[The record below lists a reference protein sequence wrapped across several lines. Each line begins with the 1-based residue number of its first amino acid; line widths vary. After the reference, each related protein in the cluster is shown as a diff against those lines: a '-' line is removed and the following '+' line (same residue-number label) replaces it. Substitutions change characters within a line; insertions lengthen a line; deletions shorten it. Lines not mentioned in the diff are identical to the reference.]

1 MQIAFGRVRRKT
13 APTVLWTLSRAW
25 EFDMC
30 KKLLTEHYQDFRDA
44 LLDWFTDYQR
54 EMPWRNTDDPY
65 RIWISEVML
74 QQTQVKKVVDYYEK
88 FIARF
93 PSVRELAAAPL
104 QDVLKVWEG
113 LGYYARARNLHK
125 AAQVIVNELDGE
137 IPREYAD
144 FRKLPGVGD
153 YSAAA
158 VQSIAFNAPYAA
170 VDGNIK
176 RVLARLFLMDAPVND
191 AKSGKLFQ
199 QKADELLDTDVPGL
213 FNQAVMELGAMVCR
227 PQSPTCLV
235 CPVSMFCEAFYTACQ
250 DEFPKRR
257 ESKPTPEHHLA
268 VGVIY
273 NGAGEVL
280 LTQRQLDGLLG
291 GLWEFPGGRI
301 AEGETA
307 EVACVRNVAE
317 VVNLSVTNVRYLT
330 RVRHAFTHFKIV
342 VDVFQCDYQA
352 GEVVLNGPMDAKWI
366 AVAALQDY
374 PLPRAT
380 HKFLDELVAE

>member
-1 MQIAFGRVRRKT
+1 
-13 APTVLWTLSRAW
+13 
-25 EFDMC
+25 
-30 KKLLTEHYQDFRDA
+30 
-44 LLDWFTDYQR
+44 
-54 EMPWRNTDDPY
+54 MPP
-65 RIWISEVML
+65 I
-74 QQTQVKKVVDYYEK
+74 
-88 FIARF
+88 
-93 PSVRELAAAPL
+93 
-104 QDVLKVWEG
+104 
-113 LGYYARARNLHK
+113 
-125 AAQVIVNELDGE
+125 
-137 IPREYAD
+137 
-144 FRKLPGVGD
+144 
-153 YSAAA
+153 
-158 VQSIAFNAPYAA
+158 
-170 VDGNIK
+170 
-176 RVLARLFLMDAPVND
+176 ND

-199 QKADELLDTDVPGL
+199 QKADGLLDTDVPGL

-380 HKFLDELVAE
+380 HKFLDELVGG

>member
-13 APTVLWTLSRAW
+13 APTGPGYRN
-25 EFDMC
+25 MH
-30 KKLLTEHYQDFRDA
+30 KKLLAEHYQDFRDA
-44 LLDWFTDYQR
+44 LLMWFKEYQR

-65 RIWISEVML
+65 RIWVSEVML
-74 QQTQVKKVVDYYEK
+74 QQTQVKKVVDYYER
-88 FIARF
+88 FIERF
-93 PSVRELAAAPL
+93 PSVRDLADAPL

-137 IPREYAD
+137 VPRDYAT

-199 QKADELLDTDVPGL
+199 QKADELLDRNVPGL

-235 CPVSMFCEAFYTACQ
+235 CPVSMFCDAFHTMRQ
-250 DEFPKRR
+250 DEFPKRH
-257 ESKPTPEHHLA
+257 ETKPTPEHYLA

-273 NGAGEVL
+273 NSAGEVL
-280 LTQRQLDGLLG
+280 ITQRQLDGLLG
-291 GLWEFPGGRI
+291 GLWEFPGGKI

-307 EVACVRNVAE
+307 EVACVRNIAE
-317 VVNLSVTNVRYLT
+317 VVNLSVKNMRYLT

-352 GEVVLNGPMDAKWI
+352 GEVVLNGPRDAKWI

-380 HKFLDELVAE
+380 HKFLDELVGG

>member
-1 MQIAFGRVRRKT
+1 MH
-13 APTVLWTLSRAW
+13 
-25 EFDMC
+25 
-30 KKLLTEHYQDFRDA
+30 KKLLVEHYQDFRDA
-44 LLDWFTDYQR
+44 LLVWFERYQR
-54 EMPWRNTDDPY
+54 EMPWRDTDDPY
-65 RIWISEVML
+65 RIWVSEVML

-88 FIARF
+88 FVARF
-93 PSVRELAAAPL
+93 PSVQDLAAAPL

-125 AAQVIVNELDGE
+125 AAQVIVNELDGK
-137 IPREYAD
+137 IPLDYAT

-176 RVLARLFLMDAPVND
+176 RVLARLCLMDAPIND
-191 AKSGKLFQ
+191 AKSAKVFQ
-199 QKADELLDTDVPGL
+199 QQADALLDRDAPGL

-235 CPVSMFCEAFYTACQ
+235 CPVNAFCEAFDTMRQ

-268 VGVIY
+268 VGVIH
-273 NGAGEVL
+273 NSAGEVL
-280 LTQRQLDGLLG
+280 LIQRQLDGLLG
-291 GLWEFPGGRI
+291 GLWEFPGGQI
-301 AEGETA
+301 AESETA
-307 EVACVRNVAE
+307 EMACVRNIAE
-317 VVNLSVTNVRYLT
+317 VVNLSVRNVRYLT

-342 VDVFQCDYQA
+342 VDVFQCDYET
-352 GEVVLNGPMDAKWI
+352 GEVALNGPRDAKWV
-366 AVAALQDY
+366 AVAALRDY

-380 HKFLDELVAE
+380 HKFLEEL

>member
-1 MQIAFGRVRRKT
+1 MH
-13 APTVLWTLSRAW
+13 
-25 EFDMC
+25 

-44 LLDWFTDYQR
+44 LLNWFGDYQR
-54 EMPWRNTDDPY
+54 EMPWRETDNPY
-65 RIWISEVML
+65 HIWVSEVML

-93 PSVRELAAAPL
+93 PSVPDLAAAPL

-137 IPREYAD
+137 VPRDYAT

-176 RVLARLFLMDAPVND
+176 RVLARLFLLDAPIND
-191 AKSGKLFQ
+191 AKSGKVFQ
-199 QKADELLDTDVPGL
+199 QKADALLDRNVPGL
-213 FNQAVMELGAMVCR
+213 FNPALMELGAIVCR

-235 CPVSMFCEAFYTACQ
+235 CPVNAFCEAFHTMRQ

-257 ESKPTPEHHLA
+257 ETKRTPEHHLA

-273 NGAGEVL
+273 NSAGEVL

-291 GLWEFPGGRI
+291 GLWEFPGGEI

-307 EVACVRNVAE
+307 EAACVRNIAE
-317 VVNLSVTNVRYLT
+317 VVNLSVMNIRYLT

-342 VDVFQCDYQA
+342 VDVFQCDYA
-352 GEVVLNGPMDAKWI
+352 GGDVVLNGPRDAKWI
-366 AVAALQDY
+366 EVAALRDY

-380 HKFLDELVAE
+380 HKFLALIV